1 MRELTDLLNS
11 YQQKISIFNEE
22 TDILKNQLNSK
33 DRELDQLK
41 IQLKNLKRSK
51 SSEPATRKKT
61 MSSSKCFHQLISI
74 HFQIKNKI

>member
-61 MSSSKCFHQLISI
+61 MSSSKYFRKLISI
-74 HFQIKNKI
+74 HFQIKT

>member
-61 MSSSKCFHQLISI
+61 MSSSKYFRQLISI